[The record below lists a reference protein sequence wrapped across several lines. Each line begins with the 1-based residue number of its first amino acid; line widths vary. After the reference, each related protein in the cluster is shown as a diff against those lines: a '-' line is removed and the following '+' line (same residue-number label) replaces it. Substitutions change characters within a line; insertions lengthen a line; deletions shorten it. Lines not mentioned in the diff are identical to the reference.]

1 MRCKAKGASQKEE
14 KGKEKRIKKGDAL
27 ALSLLIS
34 PSKQGMVCFVILA
47 YLPLPTAP
55 LKAVS
60 PLEDKRTRIIINIL
74 FDISL
79 VVLIALNQRA

>member
-1 MRCKAKGASQKEE
+1 
-14 KGKEKRIKKGDAL
+14 
-27 ALSLLIS
+27 
-34 PSKQGMVCFVILA
+34 MVCFVILA